1 MVVFLLNLCS
11 WYLKIKKC
19 KTTEKI
25 FENNF
30 MQAFLFIFF
39 LQPDNS
45 SLYTDKISEDT
56 IKTNRY
62 YF

>member
-39 LQPDNS
+39 C
-45 SLYTDKISEDT
+45 SLTTVHFILTKFQ
-56 IKTNRY
+56 KAR
-62 YF
+62 

>member
-25 FENNF
+25 FENNS
-30 MQAFLFIFF
+30 MQVFPFIFF
-39 LQPDNS
+39 LKLTTIQ
-45 SLYTDKISEDT
+45 SLLTKFQ
-56 IKTNRY
+56 KL
-62 YF
+62 